1 MSLPPAYRNPQKST
15 PPSTMSNHL
24 VVALIQL
31 HCTFE
36 HVKEMNNTREQPV
49 VAPKRGH
56 ELSFRNVPCRMAPSN
71 TKPTSEDQQCSS
83 FVTAESPQN
92 CLRHLLLFIVE
103 ESCQNCHP
111 LRQYNVL
118 RHSTAQQLQSD
129 QDWFWPALL
138 SRSVH
143 LDPFS
148 TSFISKPSSATIPI
162 QHLDCPFSTPH
173 LLKSAYQSPTIPP

>member
-1 MSLPPAYRNPQKST
+1 MD
-15 PPSTMSNHL
+15 
-24 VVALIQL
+24 LIENWGNK
-31 HCTFE
+31 T
-36 HVKEMNNTREQPV
+36 TREPHEIIIYISTIEWAVNLLTLAIAQTIMPHTHEHTNWVNSTWKNIKYIKQPATSDKIMDKQH
-49 VAPKRGH
+49 VATCCIFGSPTALLELKTFIWRSTYPH
-56 ELSFRNVPCRMAPSN
+56 EQHPVAISRVP
-71 TKPTSEDQQCSS
+71 
-83 FVTAESPQN
+83 
-92 CLRHLLLFIVE
+92 
-103 ESCQNCHP
+103 
-111 LRQYNVL
+111 
-118 RHSTAQQLQSD
+118 AQQVQSD